1 MNDTPLILAQKQTTP
16 VPVQVAPKPAPT
28 PLAPVTTPP
37 PPPPQPAQSAT
48 TVGTSRT
55 IGELP
60 INGFDL
66 GVIAG
71 ITILVAL
78 IALIPKGLITR
89 HLVSRR
95 ATPSS
100 AGLAAWSAWFFVVVT
115 AAFVLTGTLGRLWA
129 VWVFTVSGGALALL
143 LLVATI
149 VFYARAQHTH
159 R

>member
-1 MNDTPLILAQKQTTP
+1 MNDIPMILAQKQTAP
-16 VPVQVAPKPAPT
+16 VPVQVAPKPPTT
-28 PLAPVTTPP
+28 PLAPVTAPPP
-37 PPPPQPAQSAT
+37 PPPPQTGA
-48 TVGTSRT
+48 TVGTKGN

-60 INGFDL
+60 FNGFDL

-89 HLVSRR
+89 HLVSHR
-95 ATPSS
+95 ATPS
-100 AGLAAWSAWFFVVVT
+100 AARLAAWSAWFFVVVT
-115 AAFVLTGTLGRLWA
+115 AAFVLTGALGHLWTTL
-129 VWVFTVSGGALALL
+129 VFTVVGGVLSLL

-149 VFYARAQHTH
+149 VFFSRAQHTH